1 MHPILK
7 HKVSENSYK
16 LAAAADMMPAGKI
29 KNTASSQ
36 RMGNFRHNREHKYC
50 LEGKNDPRTKFRPL
64 VLWLECLAFFE
75 IIQDPF
81 STKLLINDKHIL

>member
-16 LAAAADMMPAGKI
+16 LAAADMMPAGKLST
-29 KNTASSQ
+29 N
-36 RMGNFRHNREHKYC
+36 GNFQYNRECKYC

-64 VLWLECLAFFE
+64 VLWLECLAFLE
-75 IIQDPF
+75 IILDPF
-81 STKLLINDKHIL
+81 STKLLINDKLIL